1 MFGCRNHAASCTLSI
16 FPKSLALMRAFPVK
30 YQRSI
35 LRRLS
40 KDCCPRSL
48 GFCFKSLVLPTTYKK
63 KEVRTTMGTRRLI
76 ESGMTLVVHIELFN
90 TQDLISNSPY
100 CLPYTSCDVSLENLV
115 LDQLITCLLDI
126 VLILRGEILSWSL
139 MGVKGLINRTS

>member
-1 MFGCRNHAASCTLSI
+1 
-16 FPKSLALMRAFPVK
+16 
-30 YQRSI
+30 
-35 LRRLS
+35 
-40 KDCCPRSL
+40 
-48 GFCFKSLVLPTTYKK
+48 
-63 KEVRTTMGTRRLI
+63 MGTRGLI

-139 MGVKGLINRTS
+139 MGVKGLINRTT

>member
-1 MFGCRNHAASCTLSI
+1 
-16 FPKSLALMRAFPVK
+16 
-30 YQRSI
+30 
-35 LRRLS
+35 
-40 KDCCPRSL
+40 
-48 GFCFKSLVLPTTYKK
+48 
-63 KEVRTTMGTRRLI
+63 MGTRGLI

-126 VLILRGEILSWSL
+126 VLILRGEILSW
-139 MGVKGLINRTS
+139 

>member
-1 MFGCRNHAASCTLSI
+1 
-16 FPKSLALMRAFPVK
+16 
-30 YQRSI
+30 
-35 LRRLS
+35 
-40 KDCCPRSL
+40 
-48 GFCFKSLVLPTTYKK
+48 
-63 KEVRTTMGTRRLI
+63 MGTRGLI
-76 ESGMTLVVHIELFN
+76 ESGMTLAVHIELFN

>member
-1 MFGCRNHAASCTLSI
+1 
-16 FPKSLALMRAFPVK
+16 
-30 YQRSI
+30 
-35 LRRLS
+35 
-40 KDCCPRSL
+40 
-48 GFCFKSLVLPTTYKK
+48 
-63 KEVRTTMGTRRLI
+63 MGTRGLI

-115 LDQLITCLLDI
+115 LDQLITCLLHI